1 MSLDAGLFNSWMDIL
16 QAFPV
21 PAEGFTPDFKTEDY
35 HIDPRQTFLTVPESL
50 VNPAQDTPS
59 SALSFDFPSDFA
71 QTFSETSIA
80 NQTYYPTTLD
90 DLMIDPALL
99 GLPSSSSLPGSID
112 TSMGGSMS
120 NFSDSGC
127 PSLAGSPI
135 PSVSS
140 YSFGPMTPTESGWS
154 GDADIGVYSPE
165 HTVTG
170 VESQLDAPPDVQPLI
185 GTSNGKKRD
194 FDDMRNGWTDAEKDA
209 LTFLEV
215 LSKSKLRGKGKGK
228 ARAEEDGSQGTWRRA
243 IWNHM
248 LKKS

>member
-1 MSLDAGLFNSWMDIL
+1 
-16 QAFPV
+16 
-21 PAEGFTPDFKTEDY
+21 
-35 HIDPRQTFLTVPESL
+35 
-50 VNPAQDTPS
+50 
-59 SALSFDFPSDFA
+59 
-71 QTFSETSIA
+71 
-80 NQTYYPTTLD
+80 
-90 DLMIDPALL
+90 
-99 GLPSSSSLPGSID
+99 
-112 TSMGGSMS
+112 
-120 NFSDSGC
+120 
-127 PSLAGSPI
+127 
-135 PSVSS
+135 
-140 YSFGPMTPTESGWS
+140 MTPTESGWS